1 MYELNDGEH
10 MKQNIYIH
18 TFIEVKNYEDWG
30 GKISD
35 EQWNLDYHVFLAK
48 VYLQRFDQICKTFI
62 ANQFCQLLLLNQ
74 MVEKIVNAHDCLK
87 QGN

>member
-10 MKQNIYIH
+10 MKQKHIH
-18 TFIEVKNYEDWG
+18 TFIEVNNYMDWG

-35 EQWNLDYHVFLAK
+35 EQWKLRLSCFLAK
-48 VYLQRFDQICKTFI
+48 VYLQRFDHIGKTFI
-62 ANQFCQLLLLNQ
+62 ANQFCQLLLLNH